1 VWASAPDV
9 APLAAAWPIVTVVL
23 GPIATFLARLALVS
37 GALAAVGRHTSGWTS
52 RRPTGVIAM
61 AAIGCAAA
69 GAPAGSAIGGWIA
82 AVLLTAAAL
91 AVVSASL
98 LSLDLTMVPIA
109 LGVVGASEALLTG
122 AARVYPG
129 ALWYGVIAAV
139 AVLLVAWWWF
149 SALRRWRDPSAR
161 EAAIAVA
168 A

>member
-1 VWASAPDV
+1 
-9 APLAAAWPIVTVVL
+9 
-23 GPIATFLARLALVS
+23 
-37 GALAAVGRHTSGWTS
+37 
-52 RRPTGVIAM
+52 
-61 AAIGCAAA
+61 
-69 GAPAGSAIGGWIA
+69 
-82 AVLLTAAAL
+82 
-91 AVVSASL
+91 
-98 LSLDLTMVPIA
+98 MVPIA